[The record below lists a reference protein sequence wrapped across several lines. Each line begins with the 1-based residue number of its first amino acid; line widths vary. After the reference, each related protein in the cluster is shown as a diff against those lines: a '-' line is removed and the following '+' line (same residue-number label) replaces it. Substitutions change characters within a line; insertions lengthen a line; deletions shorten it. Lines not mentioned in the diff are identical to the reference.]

1 MLPRYTRGG
10 ISAPSHQKRDFKQAF
25 FKARRMLPEYVF
37 DTSQLEGNPITFPEV
52 QTLIDGI
59 TIGGHKISDVQQVLN
74 IKDSWEL
81 LFARIKAGSFA
92 VNKETMC
99 EINGLIARDEALE
112 WGVFRTGKVGIAGT
126 TTYQAPP
133 ADQLDS
139 ILQTELTE
147 ILKMK
152 DPVEQALYYFLW
164 AAYNQF
170 FWDGNKRTARLM
182 ANGIL
187 ISAGYGVFNIKSRDI
202 LVFNTLMMDFY
213 NSGDANEVMKF
224 LAGHAVDYI
233 E

>member
-1 MLPRYTRGG
+1 MLPRYNTK
-10 ISAPSHQKRDFKQAF
+10 PSSLTEKHKKELKRAI
-25 FKARRMLPEYVF
+25 FKAKRMLPEYVF

-81 LFARIKAGSFA
+81 LFARIKAGSFTA
-92 VNKETMC
+92 NKETMC
-99 EINGLIARDEALE
+99 SINGLIARDEALE
-112 WGVFRTGKVGIAGT
+112 WGIFRTGKVGIAGT
-126 TTYQAPP
+126 TTYQAPA
-133 ADQLDS
+133 ADQLDM
-139 ILQTELTE
+139 IFQTELPE
-147 ILKMK
+147 ILKMT
-152 DPVEQALYYFLW
+152 DPVEQALYFFLW

-187 ISAGYGVFNIKSRDI
+187 ISAGYGIFNIRSRDI
-202 LVFNTLMMDFY
+202 LAFNTLMVNFY
-213 NSGDANEVMKF
+213 NTGDADEVMKF
-224 LAGHAVDYI
+224 LADHAVDYI